1 MASFSV
7 CDLITDPLR
16 RLVRFLARDGKTY
29 YGDAILPRGVSD
41 IAKATQARIVTG
53 DIFGRHDVTE
63 NVADI
68 RLLLSPLAPEHVKT
82 VRCLGLNYAN
92 HAKESN
98 MAIPK
103 FPVLFYKP
111 VTSLSGPTDPI
122 PIHPIAQTGSTL
134 DYECELVVVIGKAA
148 SDVSE
153 DEALNYVL
161 GYAVGNDVSHRDWQ
175 LQRGGGQ
182 WSLGKGF
189 DGWAPFGPGIVT
201 NKVIGDPQNL
211 KIFTKV
217 NGDTVQNN
225 NTKDMI
231 FGIKKTI
238 SFLSQGTTLLP
249 GDVIFTGTPEGV
261 GMGRKP
267 QLWLKDGDVVE
278 VGLENVGSCVNKVDF
293 GKVKSKI

>member
-1 MASFSV
+1 MSSFS
-7 CDLITDPLR
+7 

-29 YGDAILPRGVSD
+29 YGDAILPSGVTD
-41 IAKATQARIVTG
+41 IAKARQARIVTG

-111 VTSLSGPTDPI
+111 VTSLAGPTDPV
-122 PIHPIAQTGSTL
+122 PVHPIAQTGSTL
-134 DYECELVVVIGKAA
+134 DYECELVIVIGKTAA
-148 SDVSE
+148 DVSE
-153 DEALNYVL
+153 DDALNYVL
-161 GYAVGNDVSHRDWQ
+161 GYAVGNDVSHREWQ
-175 LQRGGGQ
+175 IQRGGGQ

-201 NKVIGDPQNL
+201 NKVVKDPQNL
-211 KIFTKV
+211 QIYTKV
-217 NGDTVQNN
+217 NGETVQNN

-278 VGLENVGSCVNKVDF
+278 VGLENVGSCINKIEF
-293 GKVKSKI
+293 SKVKSKI

>member
-1 MASFSV
+1 MASFS
-7 CDLITDPLR
+7 

-41 IAKATQARIVTG
+41 IAKARQARIITG
-53 DIFGRHDVTE
+53 DIFGRHDVTD

-92 HAKESN
+92 HAKE
-98 MAIPK
+98 
-103 FPVLFYKP
+103 YKP
-111 VTSLSGPTDPI
+111 VTSLAGPTDPI
-122 PIHPIAQTGSTL
+122 PVHPIAQTGSTL
-134 DYECELVVVIGKAA
+134 DYECELVIVIGKTA

-161 GYAVGNDVSHRDWQ
+161 GYSVGNDVSHRDWQ
-175 LQRGGGQ
+175 IQRGGGQ

-201 NKVIGDPQNL
+201 NKIVGDPQNL

-217 NGDTVQNN
+217 NGETVQNN

-249 GDVIFTGTPEGV
+249 GDIIFTGTPEGV

-278 VGLENVGSCVNKVDF
+278 VGLENVGSCINKIEF
-293 GKVKSKI
+293 SKVKSKI

>member
-1 MASFSV
+1 MASFS
-7 CDLITDPLR
+7 

-41 IAKATQARIVTG
+41 IAKARQARIITG
-53 DIFGRHDVTE
+53 DIFGRHDVTD

-103 FPVLFYKP
+103 FPVLF
-111 VTSLSGPTDPI
+111 
-122 PIHPIAQTGSTL
+122 TGSTL
-134 DYECELVVVIGKAA
+134 DYECELVIVIGKTA

-161 GYAVGNDVSHRDWQ
+161 GYSVGNDVSHRDWQ
-175 LQRGGGQ
+175 IQRGGGQ

-201 NKVIGDPQNL
+201 NKIAGDPQNL

-217 NGDTVQNN
+217 NGETVQNN

-238 SFLSQGTTLLP
+238 AFLSQGTTLLP
-249 GDVIFTGTPEGV
+249 GDIIFTGTPEGV

-278 VGLENVGSCVNKVDF
+278 VGLENVGSCINKIEF
-293 GKVKSKI
+293 SKVKAKI

>member
-153 DEALNYVL
+153 DEALNFVL

-217 NGDTVQNN
+217 NGETVQNN

>member
-1 MASFSV
+1 
-7 CDLITDPLR
+7 
-16 RLVRFLARDGKTY
+16 
-29 YGDAILPRGVSD
+29 
-41 IAKATQARIVTG
+41 
-53 DIFGRHDVTE
+53 
-63 NVADI
+63 
-68 RLLLSPLAPEHVKT
+68 
-82 VRCLGLNYAN
+82 
-92 HAKESN
+92 

-111 VTSLSGPTDPI
+111 VTSLAGPTDPI
-122 PIHPIAQTGSTL
+122 PVHPVAQTGSTL
-134 DYECELVVVIGKAA
+134 DYECELVIIIGKAA
-148 SDVSE
+148 ADVSE
-153 DEALNYVL
+153 DEALNYIL
-161 GYAVGNDVSHRDWQ
+161 GYAVGNDVSHREWQ
-175 LQRGGGQ
+175 IQRGGGQ

-201 NKVIGDPQNL
+201 NKIVKDPQNL

-217 NGDTVQNN
+217 NGETVQNN

-278 VGLENVGSCVNKVDF
+278 VGLENVGSCINKVEF
-293 GKVKSKI
+293 SKLKSKI

>member
-1 MASFSV
+1 MASFS
-7 CDLITDPLR
+7 

-41 IAKATQARIVTG
+41 IAKARQARIITG
-53 DIFGRHDVTE
+53 DIFGRHDVTD

-111 VTSLSGPTDPI
+111 VTSLAGPTDPI
-122 PIHPIAQTGSTL
+122 PVHPIAQTGSTL
-134 DYECELVVVIGKAA
+134 DYECELVIVIGKTA

-161 GYAVGNDVSHRDWQ
+161 GYSVGNDVSHRDWQ
-175 LQRGGGQ
+175 IQRGGGQ

-201 NKVIGDPQNL
+201 NKIAGDPQNL

-217 NGDTVQNN
+217 NGETVQV
-225 NTKDMI
+225 
-231 FGIKKTI
+231 
-238 SFLSQGTTLLP
+238 SGTVT
-249 GDVIFTGTPEGV
+249 
-261 GMGRKP
+261 R
-267 QLWLKDGDVVE
+267 
-278 VGLENVGSCVNKVDF
+278 
-293 GKVKSKI
+293 

>member
-7 CDLITDPLR
+7 CDLTTDPLR

-217 NGDTVQNN
+217 NGETVQNN

-249 GDVIFTGTPEGV
+249 GDVMFTGTPEGV